1 VGMTGVVV
9 VTVAMIAGA
18 VMLHLERT
26 STTF

>member
-1 VGMTGVVV
+1 VGMTAVVV
-9 VTVAMIAGA
+9 ATVVMIAGA